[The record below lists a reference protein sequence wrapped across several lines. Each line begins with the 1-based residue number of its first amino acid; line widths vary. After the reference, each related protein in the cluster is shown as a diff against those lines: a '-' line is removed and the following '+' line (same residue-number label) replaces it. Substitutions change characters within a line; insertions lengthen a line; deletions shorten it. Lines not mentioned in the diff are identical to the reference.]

1 MVEAGPCQPHY
12 LHISYANTNTFFN
25 MNKKNDLMPNTT
37 FGKKEYFCIKLKAV
51 LKRSNISKVENAL
64 RGGGEEFITY
74 DIFLRIKVINILPH

>member
-51 LKRSNISKVENAL
+51 LICVTIFQRFGNTL
-64 RGGGEEFITY
+64 RGAG
-74 DIFLRIKVINILPH
+74 DL